1 MGNLIWWIVVGFF
14 AGVLAKAFLP
24 GEHREPQGCI
34 PTILLGITGSLVMG
48 FLMDLLR
55 IQGTGGTIAS
65 IVGATIGAILLLW
78 LARKYWK

>member
-1 MGNLIWWIVVGFF
+1 MGNLIWWIVVGFV
-14 AGVLAKAFLP
+14 AGVLAKALSP

-34 PTILLGITGSLVMG
+34 PTILLGVAGSLVMG

-55 IQGTGGTIAS
+55 IEGSGGMIAT
-65 IVGATIGAILLLW
+65 IVGATLGAVLLLW